1 MRPPGEVVK
10 PDTPAAGEPTVT
22 VATVAGAQR
31 RRVQR
36 LLGAL
41 AAQTIADEI
50 EVVVVDARPERG
62 GVEVPDGLRA
72 RILNGD
78 SLGFGEARAKAA
90 RAARAEIIAFLE
102 DHCYPEP
109 DWAEALAAAYSGPW
123 ASVGYAIDSANP
135 GRLSSRINYVA
146 HYGQWLSP
154 KRGSTATLPGNN
166 VSYRRQALLAFGG
179 ELEAMLTADFNVHA
193 AMRSRGLALASEPRA
208 RVRHEN
214 EESIMD
220 SCRAQFAYSR
230 LLATERACLRGWRL
244 PRRLLHA
251 VGILAGA
258 PLLRIAG
265 LISANARRPRMLLRV
280 IVYLPGII
288 ASYLGGALGES
299 AGYLFGPGSAR
310 ERLMY
315 WEVDAPRADEA

>member
-1 MRPPGEVVK
+1 
-10 PDTPAAGEPTVT
+10 VT

-36 LLGAL
+36 LLAAL

-50 EVVVVDARPERG
+50 EVVIVDARPWRG
-62 GVEVPDGLRA
+62 EIEIPDGLRA
-72 RILNGD
+72 RILTDD

-90 RAARAEIIAFLE
+90 RAARAEIVAFLE

-123 ASVGYAIDSANP
+123 ASVGYAIDNANP

-154 KRGSTATLPGNN
+154 KRGPTATLPGNN
-166 VSYRRQALLAFGG
+166 VSYRRQVLLALGG
-179 ELEAMLTADFNVHA
+179 ELDAMLTADFNIHA
-193 AMRSRGLALASEPRA
+193 AMLGRGLALASEPRA

-214 EESIMD
+214 EESIAD
-220 SCRAQFAYSR
+220 ACRAQFAYSR
-230 LLATERACLRGWRL
+230 LLATERARL
-244 PRRLLHA
+244 GAWGRSRRFVHG

-265 LISANARRPRMLLRV
+265 LISASARHPRTLLRV
-280 IVYLPGII
+280 FVYLPGII

-315 WEVDAPRADEA
+315 WEVDAPRADEP